1 MKQKDRYALSD
12 FALLLTS
19 TIPKSLTVSNKQAPL
34 VKGDVAS
41 QNRAMASLG
50 PRGHGRRDGAACG
63 RAHLGPVRAQA

>member
-1 MKQKDRYALSD
+1 MKQKDRYALHD

-34 VKGDVAS
+34 VKGGL
-41 QNRAMASLG
+41 ASLG

-63 RAHLGPVRAQA
+63 RARLRPVRAQA